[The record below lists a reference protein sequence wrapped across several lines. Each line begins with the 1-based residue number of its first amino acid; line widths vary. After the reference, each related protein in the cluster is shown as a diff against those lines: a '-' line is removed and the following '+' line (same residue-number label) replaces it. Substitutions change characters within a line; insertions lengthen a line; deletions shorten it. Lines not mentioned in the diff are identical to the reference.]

1 MDAINDYNKTLMT
14 LAAGTVALSATF
26 LGQSLYHGV
35 ALNWL
40 YAAWSALALCV
51 FLGAVLFGKYI
62 SDLAESVDPKPRQ
75 GSMEVLS
82 FFQFLLLLAGF
93 ACLGVFAIQNAT
105 HHV

>member
-1 MDAINDYNKTLMT
+1 MT

-26 LGQSLYHGV
+26 LGQGLYRGV

-40 YAAWSALALCV
+40 YAAWSALALSV
-51 FLGAVLFGKYI
+51 FLGSVLFGKYI

-75 GSMEVLS
+75 GLMEILS
-82 FFQFLLLLAGF
+82 FLQFILLLAGF
-93 ACLGVFAIQNAT
+93 VCLGVFAIKNAT